1 MPKVLQVRD
10 LAIGYD
16 DEVLLDEI
24 AFEVQRGEVFLIL
37 GGSGSGKSTLLRT
50 LIGLQPPLRGSV
62 SFDGEQAA
70 DADEERPRFGV
81 LFQSGALF
89 GSMTLAQN
97 VALPL
102 ERWTRLSEESIDA
115 LVRW

>member
-24 AFEVQRGEVFLIL
+24 AFDVQRGEVFAIL

-50 LIGLQPPLRGSV
+50 LIGLQEPLQGRVHFTGIGPPARAMTPPSNACDPTYARPV
-62 SFDGEQAA
+62 TSTTMS
-70 DADEERPRFGV
+70 PRFA
-81 LFQSGALF
+81 GAT
-89 GSMTLAQN
+89 SDRSATVPM
-97 VALPL
+97 VSP
-102 ERWTRLSEESIDA
+102 S
-115 LVRW
+115 